1 MRAVRIHD
9 FGGPVQ
15 FDEVDLP
22 SAAEGESLVEPSLV
36 ALNPLDLWVI
46 EGSVA
51 GGTQTLPFVLGTEG
65 AGTVDGRRV
74 IVNGAGLGTVRDGL
88 LREVAAVPGASLTE
102 LPPGLDEAQA
112 AAMSVVGV
120 TAKRIL
126 EIGEVESGNLV
137 IVLGASGGVGSVAI
151 QIAKNLRATVVAVSS
166 SPGKR
171 AWLEELGADLV
182 VGSDEPIPKLLNDAF
197 GSLADVVLNP
207 LGGDWVGRAISM
219 LVPRG
224 RQVLFGRSASEMAS
238 FSAAEL
244 YRNNMSILGYGGL
257 ADDPE
262 RARAARAW
270 LVNELVR
277 GSLRIPVEAEIPL
290 DRAAEGLELIR
301 RGETRGKVVVR
312 VRQT

>member
-1 MRAVRIHD
+1 MRAVRLHD

-22 SAAEGESLVEPSLV
+22 SAAEGESLVELSHV

-46 EGSVA
+46 DGTVA
-51 GGTQTLPFVLGTEG
+51 GGSQTLPFVLGTEG

-74 IVNGAGLGTVRDGL
+74 IINGAGLGTVRDGL
-88 LREVAAVPGASLTE
+88 LREVAAVPLGSLTE
-102 LPPGLDEAQA
+102 LPAGIDEAQA

-126 EIGEVESGNLV
+126 EIGEAESGSLV
-137 IVLGASGGVGSVAI
+137 VVLGASGGVGSVAI
-151 QIAKNLRATVVAVSS
+151 QLAKNLRATVVAVSS
-166 SPGKR
+166 SPAKR
-171 AWLEELGADLV
+171 AWLEELGADIV
-182 VGSDEPIPKLLNDAF
+182 VDSGEPIPKVLNEAF

-207 LGGDWVGRAISM
+207 LAGDWVGRAVSM

-238 FSAAEL
+238 FYAAEL
-244 YRNNMSILGYGGL
+244 YRNNISILGYGGL
-257 ADDPE
+257 ADEPE
-262 RARAARAW
+262 RTRAARAW
-270 LVNELVR
+270 LLNELVR

-301 RGETRGKVVVR
+301 RGESRGKVVVR
-312 VRQT
+312 VRQA